1 MNDQQMINHVRGL
14 LVPAEPPPH
23 LRGRVDRMIAGSTRS
38 APRRSWRLAT
48 IGAGAAVGVFAL
60 LIGQVV
66 GINGELP
73 AGSARAA
80 EILHRAADAA
90 RADQTPAPRA
100 DQFILTT
107 TKNYG
112 PVVGQKGLAAT
123 LTRSWASVDGTRDG
137 LIWVSDPP
145 PGGRQST
152 VIPGCRDGRAAEWAP
167 DGSLLKSTRP
177 CTPTP
182 AYPNNVP
189 TDTTGMLSYL
199 RRASGGTASSDEQT
213 FANLEELVRGYLPAQ
228 SRAALYEAATKI
240 PGVIASPSIT
250 DAAGR
255 AGVGVSLIGDI
266 DRYDLIF
273 EPQTYRFLGWQ
284 VVPNAENAA
293 DPVRS
298 AAILSIDIVDRA
310 EQMP

>member
-1 MNDQQMINHVRGL
+1 MINQVRGL
-14 LVPAEPPPH
+14 LAPAEPPPH

-38 APRRSWRLAT
+38 VSRQSWRLAT
-48 IGAGAAVGVFAL
+48 VGAAATTGVLAL
-60 LIGQVV
+60 LIGSAIS
-66 GINGELP
+66 INGEPP
-73 AGSARAA
+73 AASAQAA

-107 TKNYG
+107 TMNYG
-112 PVVGQKGLAAT
+112 PVVGQKQLAAT
-123 LTRSWASVDGTRDG
+123 LTRSWTSVDGTRDS

-152 VIPGCRDGRAAEWAP
+152 VIPGCRNGRAAEWAP
-167 DGSLLKSTRP
+167 DGSLLKSTRA

-182 AYPNNVP
+182 AYPNNLP
-189 TDTTGMLSYL
+189 TDATTMLKYL
-199 RRASGGTASSDEQT
+199 RQTSGGTASSDERT
-213 FANLEELVRGYLPAQ
+213 FANLEELIRGYLPAQ

-240 PGVIASPSIT
+240 SGVVASPSMT

-255 AGVGVSLIGDI
+255 SGTAVSLIGDI

-284 VVPNAENAA
+284 VVPKADNAA
-293 DPVRS
+293 GPARS
-298 AAILSIDIVDRA
+298 AVVLSVTIVDRA
-310 EQMP
+310 GQMS